1 MSMIHDEQVLY
12 SICYDWYGVYLRLHP
27 RTRVSRSRI
36 YLVSRSRSSYEK
48 KKIVFRPAFST
59 TSNRKRFCRVVPL
72 HTHAAHIYYIHRR
85 RSDVI
90 DDIMVCFGSI
100 YNNTY
105 YYNGGSAEEI

>member
-1 MSMIHDEQVLY
+1 MSMY
-12 SICYDWYGVYLRLHP
+12 YTASICYDWYGVYLRLHP

-48 KKIVFRPAFST
+48 KK
-59 TSNRKRFCRVVPL
+59 NRFPTGFFHHVEPKTLLSGGATPHTLTQR
-72 HTHAAHIYYIHRR
+72 THAAHIYYIHRR

-100 YNNTY
+100 
-105 YYNGGSAEEI
+105 